1 MTIASV
7 AAGSNL
13 RRHLF
18 AVLIALS
25 AALNLF
31 FIVGALWIRIN
42 GPPMPLDAGE
52 RLHYIGE
59 QLGLDPRQKEA
70 FDRYSQAV
78 RSHMQ
83 AMHKTVD
90 PLVGKAWMELAKPD
104 ADEAK
109 VVESFDEA
117 GQARRGFMR
126 ELAPITLSFL
136 ATLSPEQRARF
147 VDLIRKKTWEHGH

>member
-1 MTIASV
+1 MTMVSV
-7 AAGSNL
+7 AAGNNL

-18 AVLIALS
+18 SVLIALS
-25 AALNLF
+25 VALNLF
-31 FIVGALWIRIN
+31 FIVGALWIRIH
-42 GPPMPLDAGE
+42 GPQMPLSAWD

-83 AMHKTVD
+83 AMHKAVD
-90 PLVGKAWMELAKPD
+90 PLVGNAWTEVARPD
-104 ADEAK
+104 ADETK
-109 VVESFDEA
+109 VVELFDEA

-147 VDLIRKKTWEHGH
+147 VELIRKKPWEHGH